1 MAIMTGRPKKEIN
14 WQLFEDLCSIQCTQS
29 EIGSVMHLNVDTV
42 HDRVKEH
49 YGRPYSEVYKQYS
62 EVGKSS
68 LRRIQLKLAQKSAA
82 MAIFLG
88 KQYLGQK
95 DNDHIIQI
103 PPEMVSNYN
112 RLMNQLGELQS
123 KASLEK
129 QKTQSLLQASA

>member
-1 MAIMTGRPKKEIN
+1 MTGRPPKEIN
-14 WQLFEDLCSIQCTQS
+14 WILFQDLCSLQCTQS
-29 EIGSVMHLNVDTV
+29 EIASVLHINAETLRI
-42 HDRVKEH
+42 RVKEH
-49 YGRPYSEVYKQYS
+49 YEQDYPHVYKEYSEG
-62 EVGKSS
+62 GKAS
-68 LRRIQLKLAQKSAA
+68 LRRIQMKLAQKSAA

-123 KASLEK
+123 RVAIKKAE
-129 QKTQSLLQASA
+129 TQPLLAASA